1 MKIKIIENKKAVKSR
16 LIDNIVSIAVDGTN
30 ASSNDD
36 TVVITGIYN
45 YYSKVSDSLDD
56 MLLTYGLHG
65 SNIKDAKQ
73 KGRLYYGD
81 FMGYDVNIKSI
92 PDKSNPDQF
101 KLVIT
106 VSVN

>member
-16 LIDNIVSIAVDGTN
+16 LIDNIVSIAVDGTQV
-30 ASSNDD
+30 SSTDD

-45 YYSKVSDSLDD
+45 YYNKVFNSLDD

-65 SNIKDAKQ
+65 SKLKDSKQ
-73 KGRLYYGD
+73 NGYLYYGD
-81 FMGYDVNIKSI
+81 FMGYDVNIKVL
-92 PDKSNPDQF
+92 PDKSNPDEF
-101 KLVIT
+101 KLVAT